1 MCVCV
6 WGGGLC
12 PAVCFGETELL
23 SAAPWALRGG
33 PPYFWNIF
41 FRGALRS
48 SAFQLRFLF
57 DGIVRT

>member
-6 WGGGLC
+6 GGGLC

-33 PPYFWNIF
+33 LPYFWNIF